1 MPYARTRAARS
12 ALPPSLPSAQGCV
25 CSSSD
30 APALLHTADEAAA
43 ILKVSPATLRRW
55 RREGTGPA
63 YVRVGGR
70 IGYRHQDLA
79 DYLAS
84 CLVLPKVAA

>member
-1 MPYARTRAARS
+1 MPHAQKRAARS
-12 ALPPSLPSAQGCV
+12 APAPSRPAPQGCA
-25 CSSSD
+25 CS
-30 APALLHTADEAAA
+30 PPNVPPLLHTAGEAAA

-55 RREGTGPA
+55 RREGRGPA

-79 DYLAS
+79 GYLAAS
-84 CLVLPKVAA
+84 LVVPKAAA